1 MRNQVCFFIKDEQ
14 ITHPFNVSTWEAE
27 FKAGQG
33 CTVRPCLKKK
43 KKTKQKPIYSK
54 KKRYSRRARVD

>member
-27 FKAGQG
+27 VKAGQG

-43 KKTKQKPIYSK
+43 KKQNKNQYTQKRKGILEEQG
-54 KKRYSRRARVD
+54 